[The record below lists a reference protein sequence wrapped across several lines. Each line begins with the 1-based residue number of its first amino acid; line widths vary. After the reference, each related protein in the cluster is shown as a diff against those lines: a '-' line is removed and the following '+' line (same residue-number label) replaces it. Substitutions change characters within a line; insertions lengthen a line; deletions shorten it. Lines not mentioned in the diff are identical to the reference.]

1 LLPKDEA
8 HLNCAHEALLCC
20 LDLALAMSCGQMI
33 KAVYPEKCYLV
44 DFERI
49 GGKKNG

>member
-1 LLPKDEA
+1 LLPKHEA
-8 HLNCAHEALLCC
+8 HLNYAREALLCC

-33 KAVYPEKCYLV
+33 KAVYPEKCYLG

-49 GGKKNG
+49 GGKRDG